1 MIFATLWLCHCE
13 QRLKYSIFTIFSMI
27 LWFSMIFAT
36 HLFILLKG
44 FHQIQMFH
52 LLFFICGTGLHC
64 IRLAFISLQSCSSC
78 EEMQLRCT
86 EETICSAIF
95 ARKHLC
101 LKQKYLNQDRRPR
114 FWGELQQVNFHDFKL
129 FGCPKVLDFLV
140 LGLGASTNNLNV
152 HSGNCLK
159 SLAYTSS
166 LHLLVRLNIMDHL

>member
-13 QRLKYSIFTIFSMI
+13 QRLKYSIFT
-27 LWFSMIFAT
+27 IFAT

-64 IRLAFISLQSCSSC
+64 IRLAFISLLSCSSC

-101 LKQKYLNQDRRPR
+101 LKQKYLNGDRRLR

-140 LGLGASTNNLNV
+140 LGLGASTNTLMFIQGIV
-152 HSGNCLK
+152 WR
-159 SLAYTSS
+159 
-166 LHLLVRLNIMDHL
+166 V